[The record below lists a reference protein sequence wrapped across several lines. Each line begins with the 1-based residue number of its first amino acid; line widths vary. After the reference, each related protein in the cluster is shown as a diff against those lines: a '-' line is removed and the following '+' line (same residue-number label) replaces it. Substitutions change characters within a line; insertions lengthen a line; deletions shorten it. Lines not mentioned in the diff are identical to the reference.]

1 MSNFVWPSLSLKGW
15 SDYRRGCKPPLY
27 QAPTNRVLKAR
38 KTLVALTGLPFGGIH
53 IPGANTPVCVLV
65 APSGLLSRTR
75 PYRNPINSCIRSRIS
90 RILQIFVC
98 PKETSGHCFADHWGG
113 NHGRL
118 DLPISHIVCP
128 FRTSI
133 RVIRAEC
140 GAETHSA
147 SPSTHWYPLN
157 LGYPWS
163 ANPFS
168 SFSSFR
174 LFSELL
180 WVRMDFPHAVRF
192 SAGIGPAHFPAARH
206 GYWCQ
211 CRCHFHPTF
220 NVVAPL
226 KISQNII

>member
-1 MSNFVWPSLSLKGW
+1 MSNFVWPSLSLKGR

-118 DLPISHIVCP
+118 ALLYLTLCALSGRASVLSALSAAQK
-128 FRTSI
+128 RTQPPLRPTDI
-133 RVIRAEC
+133 R
-140 GAETHSA
+140 
-147 SPSTHWYPLN
+147 
-157 LGYPWS
+157 
-163 ANPFS
+163 
-168 SFSSFR
+168 
-174 LFSELL
+174 
-180 WVRMDFPHAVRF
+180 
-192 SAGIGPAHFPAARH
+192 
-206 GYWCQ
+206 
-211 CRCHFHPTF
+211 
-220 NVVAPL
+220 
-226 KISQNII
+226 